1 MRKVISVIAML
12 LGAAALVVGIGQKTF
27 WAPPETVTAS
37 MPQFDSQAPLTLIE
51 SSVNSADLAPVELVI
66 TGEGEFTASLGRSYD
81 VQAWVGKTAHAQV
94 TGIDTVNHQ
103 MQATF
108 VEGDASAPDPQTSD
122 IFFDSQTADGTM
134 TYRWTAPDTGDWSLL
149 LAAGG
154 KDAAPVDISVT
165 YANDEAMPFALPLI
179 IVGALLLVFGL
190 ALLVMRTGKPGTA
203 APAKTKTT
211 TQNSVAG
218 VAVLALAVSGVALPM
233 APSDDASSSPI
244 SNTTQS
250 ASPSASDTASPS
262 ASDTTSP
269 SATES
274 STATATDQ
282 ASETAEE
289 SAATDSEPNAF
300 PVVTEEQLTRIL
312 ADVQKQVG
320 AADEKRDP
328 KLLESR
334 AAGAFKYIRSSRYDI
349 LNDDIKVAKPLA
361 LNTSVIRSAAVPNT
375 SDASF
380 PRVITVVTAKDSDAA
395 TLPQALTLV
404 QATARDNYQVIF
416 AEQMLP
422 GASFPGIAVG
432 DPSIKQLEPDAEGL
446 QQTPEA
452 ALKSLADVL
461 TNEKSKNADQ
471 FAESEFIKAIHAG
484 QKSESENANEAKVK
498 YSRTV
503 TAGDTRVL
511 STPDGGAIVTGK
523 LNQRAVFERT
533 EDADPLEG
541 TDELT
546 KKLLGKSSSTGDVE
560 INYAEPVMFY
570 LPAEGSEDK
579 IQLIAAEVVLLN
591 VKEVK

>member
-27 WAPPETVTAS
+27 WAPPETVTAA
-37 MPQFDSQAPLTLIE
+37 MPQFEGKAPLTLIE
-51 SSVNSADLAPVELVI
+51 SSVNSEKLAPVELVI

-81 VQAWVGKTAHAQV
+81 VEAWVGKTAHAAV
-94 TGIDTVNHQ
+94 TGIDTENHQ
-103 MQATF
+103 MQANY
-108 VEGDASAPDPQTSD
+108 VEGDATAPDPKNAD
-122 IFFDSQTADGTM
+122 IFFDSQTAQGTM
-134 TYRWTAPDTGDWSLL
+134 TYRWTAPDSGDWSLL

-179 IVGALLLVFGL
+179 IAGSLLLVFGL
-190 ALLVMRTGKPGTA
+190 ALLVMRTAKPGAA
-203 APAKTKTT
+203 APATAKST
-211 TQNSVAG
+211 TQNSVAA
-218 VAVLALAVSGVALPM
+218 VAVLALAVSGAALPM
-233 APSDDASSSPI
+233 APSEDASPSP
-244 SNTTQS
+244 TQNATDS
-250 ASPSASDTASPS
+250 ASPSA
-262 ASDTTSP
+262 
-269 SATES
+269 
-274 STATATDQ
+274 TDQ
-282 ASETAEE
+282 ASGSAEQSASDEPE
-289 SAATDSEPNAF
+289 SSAF

-312 ADVQKQVG
+312 GDVQKQIG
-320 AADEKRDP
+320 NADEKRDA

-349 LNDDIKVAKPLA
+349 LNDDIKVAKPLT
-361 LNTSVIRSAAVPNT
+361 LNTSVVRSAAVPNT

-380 PRVITVVTAKDSDAA
+380 PRVITVVTAKDSDAE

-432 DPSIKQLEPDAEGL
+432 DPSIKQLDANAKGL
-446 QQTPEA
+446 QQTPKD
-452 ALKSLADVL
+452 ALKALADVL
-461 TNEKSKNADQ
+461 TNEKSKSKDK

-484 QKSESENANEAKVK
+484 QKTESQNANEAKVK
-498 YSRTV
+498 YARTV
-503 TAGDTRVL
+503 TEGDTRVV

-546 KKLLGKSSSTGDVE
+546 KKLLGKASSTGDVE